1 MHGNMKV
8 KSAKERHVLP
18 LANVGQIL
26 KIQLYASFF
35 TIILSFWLF
44 QEALYDHDVLRCWR
58 T

>member
-44 QEALYDHDVLRCWR
+44 QEALYDHDVLRC
-58 T
+58 